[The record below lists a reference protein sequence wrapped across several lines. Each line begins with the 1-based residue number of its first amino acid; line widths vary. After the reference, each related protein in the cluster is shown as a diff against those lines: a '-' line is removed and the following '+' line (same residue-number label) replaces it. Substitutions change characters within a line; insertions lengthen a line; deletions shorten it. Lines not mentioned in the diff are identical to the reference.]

1 MLNALS
7 ARITH
12 ISQRPAV
19 SSAWAARRSRLPVKL
34 DTSKLEEKPDT
45 LVVNGSECEPY
56 LTSDHRIMVEN
67 AAQIVDGILLA
78 MKATGVSCAKV
89 GIEDNKPDAVQA
101 MRDAASGKQ
110 GIEVVSLP
118 ARYPQG
124 FEKTLIYSL
133 TGRIVPNGK
142 LPSAAKCVVI
152 NVGTCAALSAA
163 VRKGQPLIDRVVTVT
178 GRVAK
183 PTNFRVRIGT
193 PLLDLIDQAGGLTEG
208 VRKLVVGGAM
218 MGNAVPTLNLPIT
231 KNFGGFL
238 ALGEEA
244 ISAEESACIRCGRC
258 MRACPMKLA
267 PAKIDSLVRHGDYDG
282 RDCRGSHELHG
293 VRQLHICLP
302 GKASADAELP
312 CGKGDCPLETQKV
325 LMYTEER

>member
-1 MLNALS
+1 MA
-7 ARITH
+7 
-12 ISQRPAV
+12 
-19 SSAWAARRSRLPVKL
+19 
-34 DTSKLEEKPDT
+34 
-45 LVVNGSECEPY
+45 
-56 LTSDHRIMVEN
+56 EN

-89 GIEDNKPDAVQA
+89 GIENNKPDAVQA

-183 PTNFRVRIGT
+183 ATNFRVRIGT

-208 VRKLVVGGAM
+208 VRKLVIGGAM
-218 MGNAVPTLNLPIT
+218 MGNAVPMLNLPIT
-231 KNFGGFL
+231 ENFGGFL

-244 ISAEESACIRCGRC
+244 ISGGSKSACIRCGRC

-282 RDCRGSHELHG
+282 AIAAGAMNCMECGSCTY
-293 VRQLHICLP
+293 VCPAKRQLTQSCRVA
-302 GKASADAELP
+302 KAIARSKP
-312 CGKGDCPLETQKV
+312 KKS
-325 LMYTEER
+325 